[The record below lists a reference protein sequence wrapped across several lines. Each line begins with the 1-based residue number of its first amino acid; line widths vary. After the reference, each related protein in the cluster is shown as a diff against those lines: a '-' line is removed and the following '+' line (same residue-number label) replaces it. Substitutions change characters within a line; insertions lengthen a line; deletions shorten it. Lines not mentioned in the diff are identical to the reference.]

1 MNKNSGLPEEMEK
14 YIKNA
19 LNEIDSKMMTDPE
32 IQTNWASVCATYTFY
47 VHLFGSS
54 DKKLLKQLWETSK
67 KVCWFI
73 LCQWNIDNCNV
84 IL

>member
-32 IQTNWASVCATYTFY
+32 IQTTWASVSATYTFY
-47 VHLFGSS
+47 VHMFGSS
-54 DKKLLKQLWETSK
+54 DKKLFKQFWEISK
-67 KVCWFI
+67 KVCF
-73 LCQWNIDNCNV
+73 
-84 IL
+84 